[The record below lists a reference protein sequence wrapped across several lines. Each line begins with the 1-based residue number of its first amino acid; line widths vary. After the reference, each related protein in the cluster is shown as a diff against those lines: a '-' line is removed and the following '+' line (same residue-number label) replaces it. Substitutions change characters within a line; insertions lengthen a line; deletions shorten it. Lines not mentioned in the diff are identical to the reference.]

1 MLVCTA
7 YARTLDPATPA
18 HAPPAIVGGMKRYA
32 NLSGESGV
40 VAYESR
46 ATSIVVQFQDGW
58 KYEYTRHSAGADVV
72 ARMKAL
78 AAAGRGLSTF
88 IAQDVKDAYGRKF
101 R

>member
-1 MLVCTA
+1 M
-7 YARTLDPATPA
+7 
-18 HAPPAIVGGMKRYA
+18 VGGMKRYA

-58 KYEYTRHSAGADVV
+58 KYEYTRHSAGADKV
-72 ARMKAL
+72 AMMKEL

-88 IAQDVKDAYGRKF
+88 IARDVKDAYGRKF